1 MAEEELDFE
10 EDEMQADEGS
20 VLSVTQ
26 LGQRAAFWGCSWGRR
41 KTQYCKQDA
50 SSLFGKVSSTWA
62 PSRST
67 ADRPRSVGRRGGDSS
82 VSRGAWA
89 DGAGWIFANES
100 SRDLFEAKQPEDDS
114 YKGRAQR
121 HLDERV
127 MRMMRARRTTFS
139 GNNMSAGLDENL
151 NLNLRWRLRF
161 QASIVRWKQMLQM
174 RWEAQGWRG
183 VQVCGLGF
191 LWKALSRHP
200 RQSSCFHEIHTGSQ
214 HPTSTIQVYI
224 FWGKLCSNLLWSI
237 IRWKANTWRSFL
249 QQSSGWCMWR
259 SLTEDIEPWDE
270 WRTIT
275 KGQGRHRI
283 QEGSTSRGC
292 KIGRQRVEAL

>member
-1 MAEEELDFE
+1 MSSQQINSWPTQECGQKRRRFKCIKRSLSGWSRVHVCKWILQGPF
-10 EDEMQADEGS
+10 QA
-20 VLSVTQ
+20 
-26 LGQRAAFWGCSWGRR
+26 
-41 KTQYCKQDA
+41 KK
-50 SSLFGKVSSTWA
+50 
-62 PSRST
+62 
-67 ADRPRSVGRRGGDSS
+67 
-82 VSRGAWA
+82 
-89 DGAGWIFANES
+89 
-100 SRDLFEAKQPEDDS
+100 PEDDS

-121 HLDERV
+121 HLDDRV

-161 QASIVRWKQMLQM
+161 QASIVRWNRCC
-174 RWEAQGWRG
+174 RWDEKLR
-183 VQVCGLGF
+183 VEEVYKTTGLGF
-191 LWKALSRHP
+191 YGRRFRGTRGKLLLSWN
-200 RQSSCFHEIHTGSQ
+200 TGSQ

-237 IRWKANTWRSFL
+237 GWKANTWGSFL

-292 KIGRQRVEAL
+292 KIGRQRVEALWWTDQRSYRIIFGRRVYWQKSWKCWVIIKGIDSPSLEA